1 MYVRQSRPAGSRGPS
16 RTPHL
21 LEMNRTALRI
31 CVLLLAGLGRAAA
44 GQEHDHN
51 DENAPHSQE
60 RGPSDSHW
68 SYEDPGQWAKHFP
81 ACAGNMQSPINI
93 NTETTIFSPQL
104 RPIQLSGYSLPASQ
118 MLALKNNGH
127 TVVLKLPES
136 LAIAG
141 GYAQQYRAVQ
151 LHLHWGSP
159 SEPGSEHT
167 VDHKRFAG
175 ELHVVHY
182 NTKYENFKAA
192 VTQPDGLAVLG
203 VFLEVGPRENPY
215 YQQIL
220 EHLHSIQGEDDEVF
234 VPGFNIAG
242 LLPDNLHLYFH
253 YNGSLT
259 TPPCHESVK
268 WTVFNQTVM
277 LSKEQMS
284 KLVSSLQTDDNRLL
298 MNNFRQDQ
306 SLHRRWVLASFEPS
320 SSRERQVPAGG
331 GTSATAAGHTSS
343 FHAGKHAGCWLCVS
357 CHQPGTIS
365 PPVNLVSF
373 LGSQGMCWLCFL
385 GCSLPSRCWLSCSTS
400 TRTAARMHGWTHPLN
415 PRSSTQRPQPRTPP
429 EPLPL
434 SWGRTSCSCMDCS
447 PGTAPSLRGY
457 FCYKKD
463 KIIKKK
469 KKTTIKAFCSASHLL
484 QRKHQPP
491 SMHTAELQ
499 SKQCRA
505 PCTVPPCPTSLW
517 DFFLL
522 LFVQSVRKT
531 LQCCEEMQR

>member
-1 MYVRQSRPAGSRGPS
+1 
-16 RTPHL
+16 
-21 LEMNRTALRI
+21 
-31 CVLLLAGLGRAAA
+31 
-44 GQEHDHN
+44 
-51 DENAPHSQE
+51 
-60 RGPSDSHW
+60 
-68 SYEDPGQWAKHFP
+68 
-81 ACAGNMQSPINI
+81 MQSPINI

-136 LAIAG
+136 LAITG

-159 SEPGSEHT
+159 SNPGSEHT

-182 NTKYENFKAA
+182 NTKYENFEAA

-220 EHLHSIQGEDDEVF
+220 EHLRSIQEEDGEVF

-259 TPPCHESVK
+259 TPPCLESVK

-284 KLVSSLQTDDNRLL
+284 VLVSSLQTDDNHLL

-320 SSRERQVPAGG
+320 SSRDRQVPAGG
-331 GTSATAAGHTSS
+331 SSSVTAGHTSS
-343 FHAGKHAGCWLCVS
+343 FHAGDVLAVLFGVLFAITMLAFLLYVYKNRSQNARLD
-357 CHQPGTIS
+357 S
-365 PPVNLVSF
+365 PTKSKVIY
-373 LGSQGMCWLCFL
+373 
-385 GCSLPSRCWLSCSTS
+385 
-400 TRTAARMHGWTHPLN
+400 TAA
-415 PRSSTQRPQPRTPP
+415 
-429 EPLPL
+429 
-434 SWGRTSCSCMDCS
+434 
-447 PGTAPSLRGY
+447 
-457 FCYKKD
+457 
-463 KIIKKK
+463 
-469 KKTTIKAFCSASHLL
+469 
-484 QRKHQPP
+484 
-491 SMHTAELQ
+491 TAENT
-499 SKQCRA
+499 A
-505 PCTVPPCPTSLW
+505 
-517 DFFLL
+517 
-522 LFVQSVRKT
+522 
-531 LQCCEEMQR
+531 